1 MERYIASQ
9 YMLDGVVCGVFCKY
23 PHGMEKISANY
34 LGIQSLLVGYRL
46 SVVFRG
52 GEKAILVLLKKAHIF
67 IDHISN
73 L

>member
-9 YMLDGVVCGVFCKY
+9 YMLDGVACGVFCKY
-23 PHGMEKISANY
+23 PHGMAKISANY
-34 LGIQSLLVGYRL
+34 LEYLKGE
-46 SVVFRG
+46 
-52 GEKAILVLLKKAHIF
+52 EKAILVLLKKTHIF